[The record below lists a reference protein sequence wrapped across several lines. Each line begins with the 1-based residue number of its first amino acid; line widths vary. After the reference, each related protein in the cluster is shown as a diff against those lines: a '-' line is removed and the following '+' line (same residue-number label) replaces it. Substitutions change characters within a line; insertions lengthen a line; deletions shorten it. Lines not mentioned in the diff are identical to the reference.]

1 MNTYNMNIIERL
13 SELLCSC
20 SVEEWRN
27 RIFKLGN
34 DLGYERTLLAI
45 IPDRHAPVETEYAF
59 LHSNYSSAWREKYDV
74 EKFHHI
80 DPTFSHC
87 LKKSTPLIWSPD
99 IFSAHKQKEMYEEAS
114 GYGIKSGVTLPIHGS
129 NGELGTVCFVSD
141 TKPDKH
147 FHSDANRNLPELSCF
162 RDFILESSLKFIN
175 LSHKTEISISVT
187 PRELE
192 CLKWCAVGKS
202 SWEIG
207 QILSCSEAT
216 VNFHFSNIRRKFNTT
231 SRQQAIVKAINM
243 GLIHPV

>member
-1 MNTYNMNIIERL
+1 MNIIERL
-13 SELLCSC
+13 SQLINCD
-20 SVEEWRN
+20 SVNDWRS
-27 RIFKLGN
+27 RVFKLGN
-34 DLGYERTLLAI
+34 DLGYEQTRLAI
-45 IPDRHAPVETEYAF
+45 LPDPAAPIEAEHAF
-59 LHSNYSSAWREKYDV
+59 QQSNYCSDWMDKYTTD
-74 EKFHHI
+74 KLHHV

-87 LKKSTPLIWSPD
+87 IKKTTPLIWSPE
-99 IFSAHKQKEMYEEAS
+99 IFSDKKQKEMYEEAS
-114 GYGIKSGVTLPIHGS
+114 GYGIKSGVTLPIHGA
-129 NGELGTVCFVSD
+129 NGELGIVCFVSD

-162 RDFILESSLKFIN
+162 RDFILESSLKFMS
-175 LSHKTEISISVT
+175 LSRKAKISISVT

-192 CLKWCAVGKS
+192 CLKWCAIGKS